1 MAAVASGG
9 SDGRVSE
16 SWEEEGKIKEK
27 EKGKHRC
34 VQYNWPGRQFLSQ
47 LHFFQPLCTEKP

>member
-1 MAAVASGG
+1 MAAVAFGG

-16 SWEEEGKIKEK
+16 GWEEEAKMKEK

-34 VQYNWPGRQFLSQ
+34 VQYNWPGCQFLSQ
-47 LHFFQPLCTEKP
+47 RHFFQPLLYKKP